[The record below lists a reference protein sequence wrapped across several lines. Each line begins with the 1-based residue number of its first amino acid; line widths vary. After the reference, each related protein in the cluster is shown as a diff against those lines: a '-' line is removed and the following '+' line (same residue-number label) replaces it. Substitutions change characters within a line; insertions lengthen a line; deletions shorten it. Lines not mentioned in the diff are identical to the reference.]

1 MGRYIMN
8 NINFDKTP
16 DNILFS
22 ISILINNSI
31 SEIYLFNHDYYRIWL
46 PKDIKLF
53 DLHNI
58 VNEFN
63 NLHKKFRIEFQEDE
77 YHYILIINKIK

>member
-1 MGRYIMN
+1 MN
-8 NINFDKTP
+8 NINFYKTP

-31 SEIYLFNHDYYRIWL
+31 SEIYLFNYDDYRIGL
-46 PKDIKLF
+46 SKDIKLF
-53 DLHNI
+53 DLHNMI
-58 VNEFN
+58 NEFN
-63 NLHKKFRIEFQEDE
+63 NLHKRFRIEFQEDE

>member
-1 MGRYIMN
+1 MN

-31 SEIYLFNHDYYRIWL
+31 SEIYLFNYDYYRIGL
-46 PKDIKLF
+46 SKDIKLF
-53 DLHNI
+53 DLHNMI
-58 VNEFN
+58 NEFN
-63 NLHKKFRIEFQEDE
+63 NLHNRFRIEFQEDE